1 MGTAGRLGLLT
12 AALAEALLGCSEG
25 TEEFSDAGLSGRRT
39 YQNVCI
45 ACHHPDPNLAGILG
59 PPLAGASLELLE
71 AKVLRATYPPGYAPK
86 RPTES
91 MPAFAYLGEKL
102 PGLAA
107 YLTEVQSETGAA
119 GN

>member
-1 MGTAGRLGLLT
+1 MGTAGRLGLLA

-25 TEEFSDAGLSGRRT
+25 PEELSEAGLRGRRT

-45 ACHHPDPNLAGILG
+45 ACHHPDPNLDGPLG

-71 AKVLRATYPPGYAPK
+71 AKVLRATYPPEYTPK
-86 RPTES
+86 RPTVS

-107 YLTEVQSETGAA
+107 YLREVRSETRAA
-119 GN
+119 GD